1 MKMPWSSWVGT
12 RSEPRCDKCGWHGE
26 KGQLIMK
33 KVGLETRDS
42 FAYPMQILL
51 ASPPSHRIE
60 YHCPICKELLASD
73 LKFMQSYY
81 DQETFP
87 D

>member
-1 MKMPWSSWVGT
+1 
-12 RSEPRCDKCGWHGE
+12 
-26 KGQLIMK
+26 
-33 KVGLETRDS
+33 
-42 FAYPMQILL
+42 MQVLL